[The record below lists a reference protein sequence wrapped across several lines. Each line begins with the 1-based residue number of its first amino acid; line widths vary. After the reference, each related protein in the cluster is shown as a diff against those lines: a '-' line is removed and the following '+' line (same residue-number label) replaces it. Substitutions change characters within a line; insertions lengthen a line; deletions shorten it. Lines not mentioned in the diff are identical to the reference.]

1 MTPYWNP
8 WHGVESLTS
17 NRIVESFTHFFFG
30 PRFVVCPALTFECVE
45 NGNPRSNPTGF
56 IMPDGALLNF
66 EKLTAEEWIR
76 LSLCDAIV

>member
-1 MTPYWNP
+1 MAWSQK
-8 WHGVESLTS
+8 GFK
-17 NRIVESFTHFFFG
+17 RG
-30 PRFVVCPALTFECVE
+30 QALGQAQTFECVE

-66 EKLTAEEWIR
+66 EKLTAEEWLR